1 MNATKKMNIIITSE
15 KAGTIGKSIA
25 EEIVK
30 QTEGKIGN
38 IFYLYFQNTLK
49 PEMTDPKLL
58 KAIEIRTENELERN
72 IKSIIEKHEI
82 DYFIH
87 LMDTS
92 SKIKSVIK
100 RINPAKH
107 TFLIGFEQ
115 LNNDSLEERSF
126 NEGFKLLR
134 EYRYNLLVV
143 PNVTDDRSWM
153 IIYPE
158 KRFDLFSSDQEAV
171 KNLVETMFKRG
182 STNHPK
188 SVQRGRV
195 TDISNDLYEEFY
207 QTGKALY
214 ERGLLPV
221 VESGTYGNMSARQED
236 TFFITG
242 RNVNKGNLPKDHLCR
257 IERVELVSDEFQV
270 FAKVHYYG
278 QVKPSID
285 TAINDAVYSAT
296 GHKAIVHIHT
306 EQIFLGIPLTEYNY
320 PCGTEEEMNSII
332 TLIRK
337 NPRADIIQLYKHGL
351 IVMGR
356 SLKECLSKIES
367 LFKNE
372 ISIRKINREEAE
384 GKEFQ
389 EWRRHYNEAKE
400 QNTSLLD
407 INAFENYYLVL
418 KGRTKVGILYLK
430 VKDKTLYFVFYS
442 LERFTRQGL
451 GLGDAVIQIVSALAK
466 NNQCVSISVLTAEDC
481 NVVSYYQNR
490 GFKKIFGNSSGLT
503 KLRKVFTDRDY

>member
-58 KAIEIRTENELERN
+58 KAMEIRTENELERN
-72 IKSIIEKHEI
+72 IKSIIEKYEI

-153 IIYPE
+153 IVYPE
-158 KRFDLFSSDQEAV
+158 KRFDLFSSNQEIV
-171 KNLVETMFKRG
+171 KDLVEIMLKRG
-182 STNHPK
+182 FTNHPK
-188 SVQRGRV
+188 SIQKG
-195 TDISNDLYEEFY
+195 TFSDIPNDLYEEFHR
-207 QTGKALY
+207 TGKTLY
-214 ERGLLPV
+214 EMGLLPI
-221 VESGTYGNMSARQED
+221 VENGTYGNMSARQKN

-242 RNVNKGNLPKDHLCR
+242 RNVNKGDLPRKHLCR
-257 IERVELVSDEFQV
+257 IERVESVSDESRV
-270 FAKVHYYG
+270 FAEVHYHG

-285 TAINDAVYSAT
+285 TAINNAIYLAT
-296 GHKAIVHIHT
+296 RHKAIVHIHT
-306 EQIFLGIPLTEYNY
+306 ERIFSGIPLTEYNY
-320 PCGTEEEMNSII
+320 PCGTEEEMNSIMA
-332 TLIRK
+332 LIRK
-337 NPRADIIQLYKHGL
+337 SPRADIIQLYKHGL
-351 IVMGR
+351 IVMGENLR
-356 SLKECLSKIES
+356 ECLSKIEI
-367 LFKNE
+367 LFENE
-372 ISIRKINREEAE
+372 ISIKKMNRDEVR

-389 EWRRHYNEAKE
+389 EWSKHYNEAKK
-400 QNTSLLD
+400 QNTSPLD
-407 INAFENYYLVL
+407 INALENYYLVF
-418 KGRTKVGILYLK
+418 KGRTKVGILYLEIRDK
-430 VKDKTLYFVFYS
+430 VLYFVFYS
-442 LERFTRQGL
+442 LEKFTKKGL
-451 GLGDAVIQIVSALAK
+451 GLGGAIIQIVDVLAR
-466 NNQCVSISVLTAEDC
+466 NNQCISTNVLTAKNC
-481 NVVSYYQNR
+481 GVISYYENR
-490 GFKKIFGNSSGLT
+490 GFKRVFQ
-503 KLRKVFTDRDY
+503 VFTGLVELKKYL

>member
-58 KAIEIRTENELERN
+58 KAMEIRTENELERN
-72 IKSIIEKHEI
+72 IKSIIEKYEI

-153 IIYPE
+153 IVYPE
-158 KRFDLFSSDQEAV
+158 KRFDLFSSNQEIV
-171 KNLVETMFKRG
+171 KDLVEIMLKRG
-182 STNHPK
+182 FTNHPK
-188 SVQRGRV
+188 SIQKG
-195 TDISNDLYEEFY
+195 TFSDIPNDLYEEFHR
-207 QTGKALY
+207 TGKTLY
-214 ERGLLPV
+214 EMGLLPI
-221 VESGTYGNMSARQED
+221 VENGTYGNMSARQKNA
-236 TFFITG
+236 FFITG
-242 RNVNKGNLPKDHLCR
+242 RNVNKGDLPRKHLCR
-257 IERVELVSDEFQV
+257 IERVKSLSDESRV
-270 FAKVHYYG
+270 FAEVHYHG

-285 TAINDAVYSAT
+285 TAINDAIYLAT
-296 GHKAIVHIHT
+296 RHKAIVHIHT
-306 EQIFLGIPLTEYNY
+306 ERIFSGIPLTEYNY
-320 PCGTEEEMNSII
+320 PCGTEEEMNSIMA
-332 TLIRK
+332 LIRK
-337 NPRADIIQLYKHGL
+337 SPRADIIQLYKHGL
-351 IVMGR
+351 IVMGENLR
-356 SLKECLSKIES
+356 ECLSKIEI
-367 LFKNE
+367 LFENE
-372 ISIRKINREEAE
+372 ISIKKMNRDEAR

-389 EWRRHYNEAKE
+389 EWSKHYNEAKK
-400 QNTSLLD
+400 QNTSPLD
-407 INAFENYYLVL
+407 INALENYYLVF
-418 KGRTKVGILYLK
+418 KGRTKVGILYLEIRDK
-430 VKDKTLYFVFYS
+430 VLYFVFYS
-442 LERFTRQGL
+442 LEKFTKKGL
-451 GLGDAVIQIVSALAK
+451 GLGGAIIQIVDVLAR
-466 NNQCVSISVLTAEDC
+466 NNQCISTNVLTAKNC
-481 NVVSYYQNR
+481 GVISYYENR
-490 GFKKIFGNSSGLT
+490 GFKRVSQ
-503 KLRKVFTDRDY
+503 VFTGLVELKKYL

>member
-1 MNATKKMNIIITSE
+1 MNAIKKMNIIITSE

-58 KAIEIRTENELERN
+58 KAMEIRTENELERN
-72 IKSIIEKHEI
+72 IKSIIEKYEI

-153 IIYPE
+153 IVYPE
-158 KRFDLFSSDQEAV
+158 KRFDLFSSNQEIV
-171 KNLVETMFKRG
+171 KDLVEIMLKRG
-182 STNHPK
+182 FTNHPK
-188 SVQRGRV
+188 SIQKG
-195 TDISNDLYEEFY
+195 TFSDIPNDLYEEFHR
-207 QTGKALY
+207 TGKTLY
-214 ERGLLPV
+214 EMGLLPI
-221 VESGTYGNMSARQED
+221 VENGTYGNMSARQKN

-242 RNVNKGNLPKDHLCR
+242 RNVNKGDLPRKHLCR
-257 IERVELVSDEFQV
+257 IERVESLSDESWV
-270 FAKVHYYG
+270 FAEVHYHG

-285 TAINDAVYSAT
+285 TAINDAIYLAT
-296 GHKAIVHIHT
+296 RHKAIVHIHT
-306 EQIFLGIPLTEYNY
+306 ERIFSGIPLTEYNY
-320 PCGTEEEMNSII
+320 PCGTEEEMNSIMA
-332 TLIRK
+332 LIRK
-337 NPRADIIQLYKHGL
+337 SPKADIIQLYKHGL
-351 IVMGR
+351 IVMGENLR
-356 SLKECLSKIES
+356 ECLSKIEI
-367 LFKNE
+367 LFENE
-372 ISIRKINREEAE
+372 ISIKKMNRDEVR

-389 EWRRHYNEAKE
+389 EWSKHYNEAKK
-400 QNTSLLD
+400 QNTSPLD
-407 INAFENYYLVL
+407 INALENYYLVF
-418 KGRTKVGILYLK
+418 KGRTKVGILYLEIRDK
-430 VKDKTLYFVFYS
+430 VLYFVFYS
-442 LERFTRQGL
+442 LEKFTKKGL
-451 GLGDAVIQIVSALAK
+451 GLGGAIIQIVDVLAR
-466 NNQCVSISVLTAEDC
+466 NNQCISTNVLTAKNC
-481 NVVSYYQNR
+481 GVISYYENR
-490 GFKKIFGNSSGLT
+490 GFKRVFQ
-503 KLRKVFTDRDY
+503 VFTGLVELKKYL

>member
-1 MNATKKMNIIITSE
+1 MNAIKKMNIIITSE

-58 KAIEIRTENELERN
+58 KAMEIRTENELERN
-72 IKSIIEKHEI
+72 IKSIIEEYEI

-153 IIYPE
+153 IVYPE
-158 KRFDLFSSDQEAV
+158 KRFDLFSSNQEIV
-171 KNLVETMFKRG
+171 KDLVEIMLKRG
-182 STNHPK
+182 FTNHPK
-188 SVQRGRV
+188 SIQKG
-195 TDISNDLYEEFY
+195 TFSDIPNDLYEEFHR
-207 QTGKALY
+207 TGKTLY
-214 ERGLLPV
+214 EMGLLPI
-221 VESGTYGNMSARQED
+221 VENGTYGNMSARQKN

-242 RNVNKGNLPKDHLCR
+242 RNVNKGDLPRKHLCR
-257 IERVELVSDEFQV
+257 IERVESLSDESWV
-270 FAKVHYYG
+270 FAEVHYHG

-285 TAINDAVYSAT
+285 TAINNAIYLAT
-296 GHKAIVHIHT
+296 RHKAIVHIHT
-306 EQIFLGIPLTEYNY
+306 ERIFSGIPLTEYNY
-320 PCGTEEEMNSII
+320 PCGTEEEMNSIMA
-332 TLIRK
+332 LIRK
-337 NPRADIIQLYKHGL
+337 SPKADIIQLYKHGL
-351 IVMGR
+351 IVMGENLR
-356 SLKECLSKIES
+356 ECLSKIEI
-367 LFKNE
+367 LFENE
-372 ISIRKINREEAE
+372 ISIKKMNRDEVR

-389 EWRRHYNEAKE
+389 EWSKHYNEAKK
-400 QNTSLLD
+400 QNTSPLD
-407 INAFENYYLVL
+407 INALENYYLVF
-418 KGRTKVGILYLK
+418 KGRTKVGILYLEIRDK
-430 VKDKTLYFVFYS
+430 VLYFVFYS
-442 LERFTRQGL
+442 LEKFTKKGL
-451 GLGDAVIQIVSALAK
+451 GLGGAIIQIVDVLAR
-466 NNQCVSISVLTAEDC
+466 NNQCISTNVLTAKNC
-481 NVVSYYQNR
+481 GVISYYENR
-490 GFKKIFGNSSGLT
+490 GFKRVFQ
-503 KLRKVFTDRDY
+503 VFTGLVELKKYL